1 MSMAEVGIFG
11 APPED
16 EFHPD
21 FAKVLLGFDPRHV
34 EEYVSQAAERIVA
47 LEQEL
52 RETREKL
59 EATRRR
65 ASNAR
70 EAVYLEI
77 AGRMAEVMRSADEQ
91 AEKLRHDAED
101 GHRRMVDEAL
111 QEADQIRRDAEDF
124 SERLRTEAE
133 GELRSAKLEAARVL
147 GALIVHRDALLDEL
161 ATMRAHLEDLIDKMD
176 RVTTAPKADN
186 GVVLTPTV
194 ALSMDDLLGS
204 LEGFELA
211 LPVARPQQT
220 VETAAETD
228 PSSETEEVEEDSD
241 WQEGVR
247 LLDLSELSDEGGLR
261 LDPSVDPEDPETND
275 TETLSGLDD
284 LPDEPPAM
292 DVAEPTPDAPPA
304 AEDPEVRFD
313 TETVSF
319 DELWD
324 DPDED
329 GLFGPPMT

>member
-16 EFHPD
+16 EFHPE

-52 RETREKL
+52 RETRDKL

-65 ASNAR
+65 ASDAR

-101 GHRRMVDEAL
+101 GHRRMVNEAL

-161 ATMRAHLEDLIDKMD
+161 ATMRTHLEDLIDKMD

-211 LPVARPQQT
+211 LPVAGQQRA
-220 VETAAETD
+220 VEPA
-228 PSSETEEVEEDSD
+228 EEDHRSPEPVEAQAED
-241 WQEGVR
+241 EWQEGVR

-261 LDPSVDPEDPETND
+261 LDPSLDPDDPETND
-275 TETLSGLDD
+275 TESLTDLEDLADD
-284 LPDEPPAM
+284 HPAT
-292 DVAEPTPDAPPA
+292 DVVEPTDVAPPA

-319 DELWD
+319 DELWED
-324 DPDED
+324 TDED